1 MKAKPR
7 ILTKGNDS
15 ISFTIYRKRK
25 WAEIT
30 YYYSYSGGSEET
42 ITCGLPDADERYEDA
57 IKNGYKVAF

>member
-1 MKAKPR
+1 MKAKTQ
-7 ILTKGNDS
+7 ILIKGDDS

-30 YYYSYSGGSEET
+30 YFYSWGNTEET

-57 IKNGYKVAF
+57 IKNGYEVAF